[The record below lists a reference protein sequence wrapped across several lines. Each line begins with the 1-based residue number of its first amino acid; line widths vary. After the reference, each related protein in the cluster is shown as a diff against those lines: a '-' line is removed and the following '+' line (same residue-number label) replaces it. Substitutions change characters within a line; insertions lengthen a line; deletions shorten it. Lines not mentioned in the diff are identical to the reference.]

1 MDSKNERFT
10 QVLLYAALIS
20 GIGMLVL
27 GFTMPGSVYIDVCG
41 VICAVSAF
49 FLISDPEILGIDG
62 RLKFFRFVALAWA
75 IYSAYKVYTKM

>member
-10 QVLLYAALIS
+10 QLLLYAALGS

-41 VICAVSAF
+41 VVCAMSAF
-49 FLISDPEILGIDG
+49 FLLSDPEILGVDG
-62 RLKFFRFVALAWA
+62 RMKFFRFVALAWA
-75 IYSAYKVYTKM
+75 LYSAYKVYKGM